1 MKRLFLTGLAGLV
14 LLLPACSQD
23 SHFCVLGYTTKPNHK
38 TEYRT
43 VRVPIFKNYTFRQ
56 GIEFDLTRE
65 VVNQI
70 EQKTPY
76 KVVGADKEAD
86 TELIGKITIANK
98 AILNRNQLNELRE
111 AETILAVELVWRD
124 LHTGE
129 VLTKPHPGDGGPI
142 NLQTPG
148 LPAPTLPVG
157 PDGLP
162 VPLPPVLP
170 EGPVGPPPVV
180 IASSLGHFIPEI
192 GQSITTAYQQNV
204 KRLATQI
211 VSQMEEPW

>member
-1 MKRLFLTGLAGLV
+1 MKRLFLAGLSGLV
-14 LLLPACSQD
+14 MLLPACSQD
-23 SHFCVLGYTTKPNHK
+23 GQFRVLGYTTRPNYK

-43 VRVPIFKNYTFRQ
+43 VRVPIFKNTTFRQ
-56 GIEFDLTRE
+56 GLEFDLTRE

-70 EQKTPY
+70 GQKTPY
-76 KVVGADKEAD
+76 KVVGCGEEAD
-86 TELIGKITIANK
+86 TELIGKITVANK

-111 AETILAVELVWRD
+111 AETILVVELLWRD

-129 VLTKPHPGDGGPI
+129 VLTKPHKGDGGPL

-157 PDGLP
+157 PDGQP
-162 VPLPPVLP
+162 VRLPPQLP
-170 EGPVGPPPVV
+170 NEPPGLPAIVS
-180 IASSLGHFIPEI
+180 AQSLAHFIPEI
-192 GQSITTAYQQNV
+192 GQSITTAYQDNI

-211 VSQMEEPW
+211 VSQMEESW